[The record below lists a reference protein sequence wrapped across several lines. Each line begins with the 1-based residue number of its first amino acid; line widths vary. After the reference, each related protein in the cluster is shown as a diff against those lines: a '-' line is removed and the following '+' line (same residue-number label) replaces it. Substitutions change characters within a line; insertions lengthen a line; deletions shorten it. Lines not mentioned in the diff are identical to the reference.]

1 MKRLHYAD
9 WNEVRITLTVKDI
22 ADVLNVCD
30 TVGLRRMADGV
41 AIAHDTLC
49 GTVVHNVDNGQFAQK
64 EDTFRRWCE
73 SMQIGKSTAYKLL
86 QVSTMFDK
94 STPREQKVLEELS
107 PSLLYA
113 TALKKARSFGTKR
126 SNRCGIT
133 LWAWQR
139 ISSSTSLPGGMRFFC
154 LLSTGSF
161 KCSGR
166 TGKRSS
172 RALSMW

>member
-113 TALKKARSFGTKR
+113 T
-126 SNRCGIT
+126 
-133 LWAWQR
+133 
-139 ISSSTSLPGGMRFFC
+139 
-154 LLSTGSF
+154 
-161 KCSGR
+161 
-166 TGKRSS
+166 
-172 RALSMW
+172 

>member
-113 TALKKARSFGTKR
+113 TAKPSAPAELVQAVKDGD
-126 SNRCGIT
+126 IT
-133 LWAWQR
+133 THKQYQA
-139 ISSSTSLPGGMRFFC
+139 
-154 LLSTGSF
+154 
-161 KCSGR
+161 
-166 TGKRSS
+166 
-172 RALSMW
+172 ALE